1 MSLMDKVNQGIVAS
15 MKARDQGRLAP
26 LRMLKTALMNREIE
40 RGRALSGEEEL
51 QVVSSLIKQRRES
64 IVQFDRGGRSDLSTR
79 EAAEIEVLETF
90 LPPAMSAGD
99 LDRMVAEAIAESGAS
114 TAKDLGKVMRTLMPR
129 LAGAGV
135 DGKLVNELVRRKL
148 AG

>member
-114 TAKDLGKVMRTLMPR
+114 TAKDLGKVMKTLMPR